1 MYKPPFTITERM
13 LTLCISITE
22 KLGQISNFQSL
33 KKMPILRRN
42 KRIESIHSSLSIEA
56 NSLSFEQVKD
66 VIDGKTVIGP
76 IKEIQEVKNA
86 YSLYN
91 MFNNLDCFSEN
102 DLLKAHGILTYLLDD
117 ESGKYRG
124 HGEGVF
130 KGDKVIFVTPS
141 EKMVPTLM
149 KQLFAWLKNDLDTP
163 LIIKSCVFHY
173 EFVFIHPFGD
183 GNGRTA
189 RFWQNLILSKWNNI
203 FEFVPLESQI
213 YKYQTEYYAKIDIC
227 NKKGNSNEFIEF
239 ILLMLDEVLSNI
251 ISLSHNESRHIS
263 DQINK
268 LLTVMEKDISYSA
281 NELLTLLNI
290 KSKETLRNSYL
301 NPALENGLIRM
312 TLPDKPNSKNQKY
325 IRYSL

>member
-1 MYKPPFTITERM
+1 MYKHPFTITERM
-13 LTLCISITE
+13 LTLCISITV

-42 KRIESIHSSLSIEA
+42 KRIESIHSSLAIEA
-56 NSLSFEQVKD
+56 NSLSLEQVKD

-86 YSLYN
+86 YSLYS
-91 MFNNLDCFSEN
+91 MFNTLDCFSEN

-117 ESGKYRG
+117 ESGKYRS

-130 KGDKVIFVTPS
+130 NEDKVIFVAPS

-149 KQLFAWLKNDLDTP
+149 KQLFDWLKNDLDTP

-213 YKYQTEYYAKIDIC
+213 YKYQTEYYSKIDIC

-251 ISLSHNESRHIS
+251 ISLSHN
-263 DQINK
+263 
-268 LLTVMEKDISYSA
+268 
-281 NELLTLLNI
+281 
-290 KSKETLRNSYL
+290 
-301 NPALENGLIRM
+301 
-312 TLPDKPNSKNQKY
+312 
-325 IRYSL
+325 